1 EGSIPVP
8 SGFAPH
14 GMLLGM
20 TREAAWKLLCE
31 YTQSENLRKHALAVE
46 ACMRYYARLLGEDE
60 ELWGVVGLLHDF
72 DYERYP
78 SLEEHPFRGMEIL
91 RQRGVPE
98 VIVRAVGAH
107 ANHTGIPRQSLLEKA
122 IFACDELSGFV
133 IAVALV
139 KGRTLSAVTPESV
152 RKRMKEK
159 SFARGVNRDDL
170 LQGAEELGI
179 PFDTHVEHVVKALQ
193 AIAGELGLN
202 P

>member
-1 EGSIPVP
+1 
-8 SGFAPH
+8 
-14 GMLLGM
+14 M
-20 TREAAWKLLCE
+20 TREEAWSLLCE
-31 YTQSENLRKHALAVE
+31 YTQSESLRRHALAVE
-46 ACMRYYARLLGEDE
+46 ACMRYYARLFGEDE

-91 RQRGVPE
+91 RARGAPE
-98 VIVRAVGAH
+98 AIIRAVGAH
-107 ANHTGIPRQSLLEKA
+107 ANHTGIPRESLLERA
-122 IFACDELSGFV
+122 IFACDEISGFV

-139 KGRTLSAVTPESV
+139 KGRTLSAVSPESV

-159 SFARGVNRDDL
+159 GFARGVNRDDL

-179 PFDTHVEHVVKALQ
+179 PFDEHVEHVVRALQ
-193 AIAGELGLN
+193 GIADHLGLN

>member
-1 EGSIPVP
+1 
-8 SGFAPH
+8 
-14 GMLLGM
+14 M
-20 TREAAWKLLCE
+20 TRDEAWNLLCE
-31 YTQSENLRKHALAVE
+31 YTQSENLRRHALAVE
-46 ACMRYYARLLGEDE
+46 ACMRYYARLFGEDE

-91 RQRGVPE
+91 RARGAPE
-98 VIVRAVGAH
+98 AIIRAVGAH
-107 ANHTGIPRQSLLEKA
+107 ANHTGIPRESLLERA
-122 IFACDELSGFV
+122 IFACDEISGFV

-139 KGRTLSAVTPESV
+139 KGRTLSAVSPESV

-170 LQGAEELGI
+170 LQGAQELGI
-179 PFDTHVEHVVKALQ
+179 PFDEHVEHVVRALQ
-193 AIAGELGLN
+193 GIADQLGLS

>member
-1 EGSIPVP
+1 
-8 SGFAPH
+8 
-14 GMLLGM
+14 M
-20 TREAAWKLLCE
+20 TRDEAWNLLCE
-31 YTQSENLRKHALAVE
+31 YTQSENLRRHALAVE
-46 ACMRYYARLLGEDE
+46 ACMRYYARLFGEDE

-91 RQRGVPE
+91 RARGAPE
-98 VIVRAVGAH
+98 AIIRAVGAH
-107 ANHTGIPRQSLLEKA
+107 ANHTGIPRESLLERA
-122 IFACDELSGFV
+122 IFACDEISGFV

-139 KGRTLSAVTPESV
+139 KGRTLSAVSPESV

-159 SFARGVNRDDL
+159 GFARGVNRDDL

-179 PFDTHVEHVVKALQ
+179 SFDEHVEHVVRALQ
-193 AIAGELGLN
+193 GIADQLGLS

>member
-1 EGSIPVP
+1 
-8 SGFAPH
+8 
-14 GMLLGM
+14 M
-20 TREAAWKLLCE
+20 TRDEAWNLLCE
-31 YTQSENLRKHALAVE
+31 YTQSENLRRHALAVE
-46 ACMRYYARLLGEDE
+46 ACMRYYARLFGEDE

-91 RQRGVPE
+91 RERGAPE
-98 VIVRAVGAH
+98 VIIRAVGAH
-107 ANHTGIPRQSLLEKA
+107 ANHTGIPRESLLERA
-122 IFACDELSGFV
+122 IFACDEISGFV

-139 KGRTLSAVTPESV
+139 KGRTLSAVSPESV

-179 PFDTHVEHVVKALQ
+179 PFDEHVEHVVRALQ
-193 AIAGELGLN
+193 GIADQLGLS

>member
-1 EGSIPVP
+1 
-8 SGFAPH
+8 
-14 GMLLGM
+14 M
-20 TREAAWKLLCE
+20 TRDEAWNLLCE
-31 YTQSENLRKHALAVE
+31 YTQSENLRRHALAVE
-46 ACMRYYARLLGEDE
+46 ACMRYYARLFGEDE
-60 ELWGVVGLLHDF
+60 ELWSVVGLLHDF

-91 RQRGVPE
+91 RARGAPE
-98 VIVRAVGAH
+98 AIIRAVGAH
-107 ANHTGIPRQSLLEKA
+107 ANHTGIPRESLLERA
-122 IFACDELSGFV
+122 IFACDEISGFV

-159 SFARGVNRDDL
+159 GFARGVNRDDL

-179 PFDTHVEHVVKALQ
+179 PFDEHVEHVVRALQ
-193 AIAGELGLN
+193 GIADQLGLS

>member
-1 EGSIPVP
+1 
-8 SGFAPH
+8 
-14 GMLLGM
+14 M
-20 TREAAWKLLCE
+20 TRDEAWNLLCE
-31 YTQSENLRKHALAVE
+31 YTQSENLRRHALAVE
-46 ACMRYYARLLGEDE
+46 ACMRYYARIFGEDE

-91 RQRGVPE
+91 RARGAPE
-98 VIVRAVGAH
+98 VIIRAVGAH
-107 ANHTGIPRQSLLEKA
+107 ANHTGIPRESLLERA
-122 IFACDELSGFV
+122 IFACDEISGFV

-159 SFARGVNRDDL
+159 GFARGVNRDDL

-179 PFDTHVEHVVKALQ
+179 PFDEHVEHVVRALQ
-193 AIAGELGLN
+193 GIADQLGLN

>member
-1 EGSIPVP
+1 
-8 SGFAPH
+8 
-14 GMLLGM
+14 M
-20 TREAAWKLLCE
+20 TREEAWNLLCE
-31 YTQSENLRKHALAVE
+31 YTQSENLRRHALAVE
-46 ACMRYYARLLGEDE
+46 ACMRYYARMFGEDE
-60 ELWGVVGLLHDF
+60 ELWGIVGLLHDF

-91 RQRGVPE
+91 RERGVSE

-107 ANHTGIPRQSLLEKA
+107 ANHTGIPRESLLERA
-122 IFACDELSGFV
+122 IFACDEISGFV

-139 KGRTLSAVTPESV
+139 KGRTLSAVSPESV

-179 PFDTHVEHVVKALQ
+179 PFDAHVAHVVRALQ
-193 AIAGELGLN
+193 DISEQLGLQ
-202 P
+202 PCRGARRAP

>member
-1 EGSIPVP
+1 
-8 SGFAPH
+8 
-14 GMLLGM
+14 M
-20 TREAAWKLLCE
+20 TRDEAWNLLCE
-31 YTQSENLRKHALAVE
+31 YTQSENLRRHALAVE
-46 ACMRYYARLLGEDE
+46 ACMRYYARLFGEDE

-91 RQRGVPE
+91 RARGAPE
-98 VIVRAVGAH
+98 VIIRAVGAH
-107 ANHTGIPRQSLLEKA
+107 ANHTGIPRESLLERA

-139 KGRTLSAVTPESV
+139 KGRTLSAVSPESV

-179 PFDTHVEHVVKALQ
+179 PFDEHVEHVVRALQ
-193 AIAGELGLN
+193 GIADHLGLS

>member
-1 EGSIPVP
+1 
-8 SGFAPH
+8 
-14 GMLLGM
+14 M
-20 TREAAWKLLCE
+20 TRDEAWNLLCE
-31 YTQSENLRKHALAVE
+31 YTQSENLRRHALAVE
-46 ACMRYYARLLGEDE
+46 ACMRYYARLFGEDE

-91 RQRGVPE
+91 RARGAPE
-98 VIVRAVGAH
+98 VIIRAVGAH
-107 ANHTGIPRQSLLEKA
+107 ANHTGIPRESLLERA
-122 IFACDELSGFV
+122 IFACDEISGFV

-139 KGRTLSAVTPESV
+139 KGRTLSAVSPESV

-179 PFDTHVEHVVKALQ
+179 PFDEHVEHVVRALQ
-193 AIAGELGLN
+193 GIADQLGLN

>member
-1 EGSIPVP
+1 
-8 SGFAPH
+8 
-14 GMLLGM
+14 M
-20 TREAAWKLLCE
+20 TRDEAWNLLCE
-31 YTQSENLRKHALAVE
+31 YTQSENLRRHALAVE
-46 ACMRYYARLLGEDE
+46 ACMRYYARIFGEDE

-91 RQRGVPE
+91 RARGAPE
-98 VIVRAVGAH
+98 VIIRAVGAH
-107 ANHTGIPRQSLLEKA
+107 ANHTGIPRESLLERA
-122 IFACDELSGFV
+122 IFACDEMSGFV

-139 KGRTLSAVTPESV
+139 KGRMLSAVTPESV

-159 SFARGVNRDDL
+159 GFARGVNRDDL

-179 PFDTHVEHVVKALQ
+179 PFDEHVEHVVRALQ
-193 AIAGELGLN
+193 GIADQLGLN

>member
-1 EGSIPVP
+1 
-8 SGFAPH
+8 
-14 GMLLGM
+14 M
-20 TREAAWKLLCE
+20 TRDEAWNLLCE
-31 YTQSENLRKHALAVE
+31 YTQSENLRRHALAVE
-46 ACMRYYARLLGEDE
+46 ACMRYYARLFGEDE

-91 RQRGVPE
+91 RARGAPE
-98 VIVRAVGAH
+98 VIIRAVGAH
-107 ANHTGIPRQSLLEKA
+107 ANHTGIPRESLLERA
-122 IFACDELSGFV
+122 IFACDEISGFV

-139 KGRTLSAVTPESV
+139 KGRTLSAVSPESV

-159 SFARGVNRDDL
+159 GFARGVNRDDL

-179 PFDTHVEHVVKALQ
+179 PFDEHVEHVVRALQ
-193 AIAGELGLN
+193 GIADQLGLS

>member
-1 EGSIPVP
+1 
-8 SGFAPH
+8 
-14 GMLLGM
+14 M
-20 TREAAWKLLCE
+20 TRDEAWNLLCE
-31 YTQSENLRKHALAVE
+31 YTQSENLRRHALAVE
-46 ACMRYYARLLGEDE
+46 ACMRYYAQLFGEDE

-91 RQRGVPE
+91 RARGAPE
-98 VIVRAVGAH
+98 AIIRAVGAH
-107 ANHTGIPRQSLLEKA
+107 ANHTGIPRESLLERA
-122 IFACDELSGFV
+122 IFACDEISGFV

-139 KGRTLSAVTPESV
+139 KGRTLSAVSPESV

-159 SFARGVNRDDL
+159 GFARGVNRDDL

-179 PFDTHVEHVVKALQ
+179 PFDEHVEHVVRALQ
-193 AIAGELGLN
+193 GIADQLGLN

>member
-1 EGSIPVP
+1 
-8 SGFAPH
+8 
-14 GMLLGM
+14 M
-20 TREAAWKLLCE
+20 TRDEAWNLLCE
-31 YTQSENLRKHALAVE
+31 YTQSENLRRHALAVE
-46 ACMRYYARLLGEDE
+46 ACMRYYARLFGEDE

-78 SLEEHPFRGMEIL
+78 SLEAHPFRGMEVL
-91 RQRGVPE
+91 RARGAPE
-98 VIVRAVGAH
+98 VIIRAVGAH
-107 ANHTGIPRQSLLEKA
+107 ANHTGIPRESLLERA
-122 IFACDELSGFV
+122 IFACDEISGFV

-159 SFARGVNRDDL
+159 GFARGVNRDDL

-179 PFDTHVEHVVKALQ
+179 PFDEHVEHVVRALQ
-193 AIAGELGLN
+193 GIADQLGLN

>member
-1 EGSIPVP
+1 
-8 SGFAPH
+8 
-14 GMLLGM
+14 M
-20 TREAAWKLLCE
+20 TRDEAWSLLCE
-31 YTQSENLRKHALAVE
+31 YTQSENLRRHALAVE
-46 ACMRYYARLLGEDE
+46 ACMRYYARLFGEDE

-91 RQRGVPE
+91 RARGAPE
-98 VIVRAVGAH
+98 VIIRAVGAH
-107 ANHTGIPRQSLLEKA
+107 ANHTGIPRESLLERA

-139 KGRTLSAVTPESV
+139 KGRTLSAVSPESV

-159 SFARGVNRDDL
+159 GFARGVNRDDL

-179 PFDTHVEHVVKALQ
+179 PFDEHVEHVVRALQ
-193 AIAGELGLN
+193 GIADHLGLS

>member
-1 EGSIPVP
+1 
-8 SGFAPH
+8 
-14 GMLLGM
+14 M
-20 TREAAWKLLCE
+20 TRDEAWNLLCE
-31 YTQSENLRKHALAVE
+31 YTQSENLRRHALAVE
-46 ACMRYYARLLGEDE
+46 ACMRYYARLFGEDE

-91 RQRGVPE
+91 RARGAPE
-98 VIVRAVGAH
+98 AIIRAVGAH
-107 ANHTGIPRQSLLEKA
+107 ANHTGIPRESLLERA
-122 IFACDELSGFV
+122 IFACDEISGFV

-139 KGRTLSAVTPESV
+139 KGRTLSAVSPESV

-179 PFDTHVEHVVKALQ
+179 PFDEHVEHVVRALQ
-193 AIAGELGLN
+193 GIADQLGLN
-202 P
+202 S

>member
-1 EGSIPVP
+1 
-8 SGFAPH
+8 
-14 GMLLGM
+14 M
-20 TREAAWKLLCE
+20 TRDEAWNLLCE
-31 YTQSENLRKHALAVE
+31 YTQSENLRRHALAVE
-46 ACMRYYARLLGEDE
+46 ACMRYYARLFGEDE

-91 RQRGVPE
+91 RARGAPE
-98 VIVRAVGAH
+98 VIIRAVGAH
-107 ANHTGIPRQSLLEKA
+107 ANHTGIPRESLLERA
-122 IFACDELSGFV
+122 IFACDEISGFV

-159 SFARGVNRDDL
+159 SFARGVNREDL

-179 PFDTHVEHVVKALQ
+179 PFDEHVEHVVRALQ
-193 AIAGELGLN
+193 GIADQLGLN